1 MISFVNTVN
10 SLHFAAFKFRD
21 FVRKF
26 IFALLI
32 LYYDCRYRPTN
43 ELYRYRYLYDYTR
56 IISCYFAALPRG
68 PTL

>member
-1 MISFVNTVN
+1 MTSFVNTVN

-32 LYYDCRYRPTN
+32 LYYDCI
-43 ELYRYRYLYDYTR
+43 D
-56 IISCYFAALPRG
+56 AD
-68 PTL
+68 